1 MTKKLI
7 CVPQGAQHGDN
18 MAIRLTQL
26 WHRQQCSLWLCQ
38 LAVML
43 PLLVALLMH
52 WSMGLPVLYTLS
64 D

>member
-26 WHRQQCSLWLCQ
+26 WHRQQCSLWLC
-38 LAVML
+38 
-43 PLLVALLMH
+43 
-52 WSMGLPVLYTLS
+52 
-64 D
+64 